1 MCAAGVGGGVESV
14 KEGGDKEKVRTVMYV
29 GHTACFFCTKK
40 SWTRQRETKIK
51 YKNKMEVLL
60 RGVRERKK
68 INESDK
74 EILKKG

>member
-1 MCAAGVGGGVESV
+1 M
-14 KEGGDKEKVRTVMYV
+14 
-29 GHTACFFCTKK
+29 FFCTKK

>member
-1 MCAAGVGGGVESV
+1 MESV
-14 KEGGDKEKVRTVMYV
+14 KEGGDKEKERTVMYV

-40 SWTRQRETKIK
+40 SWTRQ
-51 YKNKMEVLL
+51 NKMEVLL